1 MALAS
6 TFLSLYI
13 FLFAYIFTGFAC
25 ADPDSL
31 YQRQDDGLLTSPPD
45 YPSPWA
51 DPEANG
57 WEQAYAQA
65 RDFVSQLTLLEK
77 VNLTTGVGLVNST
90 LSRAFVLS
98 TTWMKWLMYLIAG

>member
-6 TFLSLYI
+6 SLLSLYI
-13 FLFAYIFTGFAC
+13 PLSTYIFADFAC

-31 YQRQDDGLLTSPPD
+31 YQHQDRGLLTSPPD

-77 VNLTTGVGLVNST
+77 VNLTTGVG
-90 LSRAFVLS
+90 
-98 TTWMKWLMYLIAG
+98 